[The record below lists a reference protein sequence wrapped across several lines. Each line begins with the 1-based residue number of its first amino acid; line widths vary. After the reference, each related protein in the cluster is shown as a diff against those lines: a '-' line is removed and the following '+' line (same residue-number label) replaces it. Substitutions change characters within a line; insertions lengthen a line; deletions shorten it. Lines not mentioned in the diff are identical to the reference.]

1 MCQYIGDYT
10 DKEVNGNVS
19 FLDTPG
25 HEAFTAMR
33 ARGTKATDVVILV
46 VAADA
51 GVMPQT
57 REAIHHARA
66 AEVPLVVAITKVDKP
81 EANPD
86 RVKHELRSDEVE
98 PEEYGRDVPCV

>member
-33 ARGTKATDVVILV
+33 ARGTKATDAVILV
-46 VAADA
+46 VAAAD

-66 AEVPLVVAITKVDKP
+66 GEVPLVVAITKVDKP
-81 EANPD
+81 EANPHRAKQELLSEEAVPED
-86 RVKHELRSDEVE
+86 CRGRVPFV
-98 PEEYGRDVPCV
+98 

>member
-33 ARGTKATDVVILV
+33 ARGTKVTDVVILV
-46 VAADA
+46 VAADD

-57 REAIHHARA
+57 REAIHHTRA
-66 AEVPLVVAITKVDKP
+66 AEVPMVVAITKVDKH
-81 EANPD
+81 EANIEK
-86 RVKHELRSDEVE
+86 VKQELLG
-98 PEEYGRDVPCV
+98 EEGVREE